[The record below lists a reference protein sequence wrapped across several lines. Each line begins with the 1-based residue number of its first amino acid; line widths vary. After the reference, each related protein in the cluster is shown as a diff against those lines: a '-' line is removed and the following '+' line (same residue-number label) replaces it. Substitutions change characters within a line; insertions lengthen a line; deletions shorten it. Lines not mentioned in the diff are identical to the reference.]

1 MVVKGPLFYR
11 LNMKKI
17 VTSENVFKWFVYI
30 SSPYIHLW
38 IVVLNAISSELFLLS
53 GHGAKTQSFPQRT
66 QSVPWWPI
74 APDCTWK
81 IKASLIRHR
90 IITQNVNKIFLFK
103 SRSTNYWLTTNTN
116 IKSCFKRIYKTK
128 IKQSLTVKSYR
139 LGFKSWYLKLTGIC
153 KNSLKLK
160 PVVVYLN
167 EY

>member
-1 MVVKGPLFYR
+1 
-11 LNMKKI
+11 MKKI
-17 VTSENVFKWFVYI
+17 VTSEIVFKLFVYI

-81 IKASLIRHR
+81 IKASIIRHR
-90 IITQNVNKIFLFK
+90 IITHNVNKIFLK
-103 SRSTNYWLTTNTN
+103 RSRSTNYWLTTNGPMQN

-139 LGFKSWYLKLTGIC
+139 FGFKSWYLKLTGIC

-160 PVVVYLN
+160 LVVVYLN
-167 EY
+167 E